1 MRHRPDHEM
10 EVMRNGMRLLAK
22 LSPAGRQRVV
32 AYWTQRLTQFPP
44 SPDAS
49 GEQQLD
55 IEDVLRSEP
64 LAAPNSARLT
74 N

>member
-1 MRHRPDHEM
+1 MARHRPDHEM
-10 EVMRNGMRLLAK
+10 DVMRRGMSLLAK
-22 LSPAGRQRVV
+22 LSPAGRTRVV
-32 AYWTQRLTQFPP
+32 AYWADRLAQFPAAT
-44 SPDAS
+44 DAH

-64 LAAPNSARLT
+64 LTVPGKHLT

>member
-10 EVMRNGMRLLAK
+10 DVMRRGMGLLAK

-32 AYWTQRLTQFPP
+32 AYWTQRLTQFPAAT
-44 SPDAS
+44 DAH

-64 LAAPNSARLT
+64 LASTGPRLT

>member
-1 MRHRPDHEM
+1 MD
-10 EVMRNGMRLLAK
+10 VMRRGMSLLAT
-22 LSPAGRQRVV
+22 LSPTGRQRVV
-32 AYWTQRLTQFPP
+32 AYWHDRLAQFPAAA
-44 SPDAS
+44 DAH

-64 LAAPNSARLT
+64 LASAGPRLT